1 MTKTVEREMVTDLI
15 DCNLNDFV
23 GLIKDSDKSV
33 QIDSSD
39 VGRNILSA
47 KFFIYKQVCTNG
59 LVLPVASDL
68 YSQRHIGISPDD
80 FREGFKEGFKKL
92 PMVAEQAVAL
102 IKVAKGNKVPYY
114 FHNEEAVNNFADDM
128 KKQAGLSENDSKKL
142 IDLMQYTYDD
152 SKMGLINSITELSQS
167 KSLETRLQL
176 ERYAGQLLVA

>member
-1 MTKTVEREMVTDLI
+1 
-15 DCNLNDFV
+15 
-23 GLIKDSDKSV
+23 
-33 QIDSSD
+33 
-39 VGRNILSA
+39 
-47 KFFIYKQVCTNG
+47 
-59 LVLPVASDL
+59 
-68 YSQRHIGISPDD
+68 
-80 FREGFKEGFKKL
+80 
-92 PMVAEQAVAL
+92 MVAEQAVAL
-102 IKVAKGNKVPYY
+102 IKVAKGKKVPYY